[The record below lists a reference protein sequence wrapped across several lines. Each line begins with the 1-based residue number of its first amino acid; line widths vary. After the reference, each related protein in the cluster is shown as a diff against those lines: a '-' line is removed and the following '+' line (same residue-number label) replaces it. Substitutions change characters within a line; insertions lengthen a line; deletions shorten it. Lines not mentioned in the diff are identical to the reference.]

1 MEKSIRP
8 NLPFVRIRKFCRSV
22 PGFSMKRFSQCVS
35 SSFRAWSIRLPV
47 LFAAMLAIPFSAADT
62 VSPANQAAD
71 RPEPVAELSAV
82 AQLGRKMFFDPSLS
96 GSGQLACASCH
107 SPAHAYGPPND
118 LVVQF
123 GGPDLKRQ
131 GLRAVPSLRY
141 LEHAP
146 NFSIG
151 PSTEMADNDPP
162 PPPED
167 GAPLPGAPAGQIK
180 VAMVAK
186 ADANSAARAA
196 AEANVPR
203 GGLDWDGRA
212 NTLQLQALGPLL
224 DPNEMDNH
232 SAADLLKRLER
243 AGYADDIRKLFGA
256 NIFAQR
262 ELALDE
268 ALFALARFQTED
280 PSFHPYDS
288 KYDAV
293 LAGKAVLSEAEA
305 RGLKLF
311 DDPKKGNCASCHV
324 DRATLDGVFRPAFT
338 DFQFEALGA
347 PRNRDIPANR
357 DPGFYDLGLCGPM
370 RTDYATA
377 TAYCGL
383 FKTPTLRNTA
393 TRHVFFHN
401 GAFHSLEDVMHFY
414 VERET
419 DPARWYP
426 KRSDG
431 AIDRYNDMPPQYRG
445 NIDIVDAP
453 FDGKQDDPP
462 ALNDT
467 EIADVIAFLKTLTD
481 GYRPDQPSASATPA
495 VR

>member
-1 MEKSIRP
+1 
-8 NLPFVRIRKFCRSV
+8 
-22 PGFSMKRFSQCVS
+22 MKRVLQRVPN
-35 SSFRAWSIRLPV
+35 SFRTIRLSV
-47 LFAAMLAIPFSAADT
+47 LFSVMLAVPFSAADSI
-62 VSPANQAAD
+62 SPPMSPSA
-71 RPEPVAELSAV
+71 EPVAELSAV

-96 GSGQLACASCH
+96 GSGQMSCSSCH

-118 LVVQF
+118 LVVQL
-123 GGPDLKRQ
+123 GGPDLKRP

-151 PSTEMADNDPP
+151 PSKEMADNDPP
-162 PPPED
+162 PPELV
-167 GAPLPGAPAGQIK
+167 AQMAAAPAGNIK
-180 VAMVAK
+180 VASVAK
-186 ADANSAARAA
+186 ANSAAAAA

-232 SAADLLKRLER
+232 SATDVLERLEH
-243 AGYADDIRKLFGA
+243 APYADDLKKLFGA
-256 NIFAQR
+256 NIFKQR

-268 ALFALARFQTED
+268 ALFALARFQAEE

-293 LAGKAVLSEAEA
+293 LAGKTTLSEPEA

-311 DDPKKGNCASCHV
+311 DDPKKGNCSSCHI
-324 DRATLDGVFRPAFT
+324 DRATLDGVFRPVFT

-347 PRNRDIPANR
+347 PRNRDIPANS
-357 DPGFYDLGLCGPM
+357 DPHFHDLGLCGPM
-370 RTDYATA
+370 RKDYNTA
-377 TAYCGL
+377 PAYCGL

-393 TRHVFFHN
+393 TRKVFFHN
-401 GAFHSLEDVMHFY
+401 GVFHSLEEVMHFY

-419 DPARWYP
+419 DPAKWYP
-426 KRSDG
+426 KLADG
-431 AIDRYNDMPPQYRG
+431 TVDRYNDLPPEHRG

-453 FDGKQDDPP
+453 FDSKLGDPP
-462 ALNDT
+462 ALNET
-467 EIADVIAFLKTLTD
+467 EIADIIAFLKTLTD
-481 GYRPDQPSASATPA
+481 GYQSERSSASTAPH
-495 VR
+495 

>member
-1 MEKSIRP
+1 
-8 NLPFVRIRKFCRSV
+8 
-22 PGFSMKRFSQCVS
+22 MKRFFERVS
-35 SSFRAWSIRLPV
+35 TSFRAWPIRLSV
-47 LFAAMLAIPFSAADT
+47 FFSAMLTISLSAADPFAAASQPT
-62 VSPANQAAD
+62 ANQSTNGPEAA
-71 RPEPVAELSAV
+71 VELSAV

-123 GGPDLKRQ
+123 GGPDLKRT
-131 GLRAVPSLRY
+131 GVRAVPSLRY
-141 LEHAP
+141 LEHDP

-162 PPPED
+162 PPD
-167 GAPLPGAPAGQIK
+167 VAPAGAPAGQIK
-180 VAMVAK
+180 VATVAK

-232 SAADLLKRLER
+232 STAELLERLEH
-243 AGYADDIRKLFGA
+243 AAYADDIKKLFGA
-256 NIFAQR
+256 NIFNQR

-311 DDPKKGNCASCHV
+311 DDPKKGNCSSCHI

-338 DFQFEALGA
+338 DYQFEALGA

-357 DPGFYDLGLCGPM
+357 DPHFYDLGLCGPL
-370 RTDYATA
+370 RKDYATA
-377 TAYCGL
+377 PAYCGL

-393 TRHVFFHN
+393 TRKVFFHN
-401 GAFHSLEDVMHFY
+401 GVFHSLEEVMHFY

-419 DPARWYP
+419 DPAKWYP
-426 KRSDG
+426 KRG
-431 AIDRYNDMPPQYRG
+431 NGEVDRYNDLPPEYRG

-453 FDGKQDDPP
+453 FDSKLGDPP
-462 ALNDT
+462 ALSDV

-481 GYRPDQPSASATPA
+481 GYRPDQPSASTTPA
-495 VR
+495 PH

>member
-1 MEKSIRP
+1 
-8 NLPFVRIRKFCRSV
+8 
-22 PGFSMKRFSQCVS
+22 MKRFLQAAPNSYRTIQL
-35 SSFRAWSIRLPV
+35 AV
-47 LFAAMLAIPFSAADT
+47 LFSAVLAVPFSAADS
-62 VSPANQAAD
+62 VSPTSPSA
-71 RPEPVAELSAV
+71 EPATELSAV

-96 GSGQLACASCH
+96 GSGQLSCASCH

-118 LVVQF
+118 LVVQL
-123 GGPDLKRQ
+123 GGPDLKRP
-131 GLRAVPSLRY
+131 GVRAVPSLRY

-151 PSTEMADNDPP
+151 PSPETADNDPP
-162 PPPED
+162 PPDDTTP
-167 GAPLPGAPAGQIK
+167 AAATPAGQTK
-180 VAMVAK
+180 VASVAK
-186 ADANSAARAA
+186 ADANKAALAA

-232 SAADLLKRLER
+232 SADELLEKLEH
-243 AGYADDIRKLFGA
+243 AAYADDIKKLFGA
-256 NIFAQR
+256 NVFRQR

-268 ALFALARFQTED
+268 ALFALARFQNED

-293 LAGKAVLSEAEA
+293 LAGKATLSESEA

-311 DDPKKGNCASCHV
+311 DDPKKGNCSSCHI

-347 PRNRDIPANR
+347 PRNRDIPANS
-357 DPGFYDLGLCGPM
+357 DPRHYDLGLCGPQ
-370 RTDYATA
+370 RTDYTTS

-393 TRHVFFHN
+393 TRKVFFHN
-401 GAFHSLEDVMHFY
+401 GAFHSLEQVMHFY

-419 DPARWYP
+419 QPAKWYP
-426 KRSDG
+426 QRADG
-431 AIDRYNDMPPQYRG
+431 TPDRYNDLPAEYRG
-445 NIDIVDAP
+445 NVDVVDAP
-453 FDGKQDDPP
+453 FDGKVGDPP
-462 ALNDT
+462 ALNDS
-467 EIADVIAFLKTLTD
+467 EIGDIIAFLNTLND
-481 GYRPDQPSASATPA
+481 GYQAERSSASTAPA
-495 VR
+495 AR

>member
-1 MEKSIRP
+1 
-8 NLPFVRIRKFCRSV
+8 
-22 PGFSMKRFSQCVS
+22 MKRFLQHAPN
-35 SSFRAWSIRLPV
+35 SFRTIQLAV
-47 LFAAMLAIPFSAADT
+47 LFSAVLAVPFSAADS
-62 VSPANQAAD
+62 VSPTSPSA
-71 RPEPVAELSAV
+71 EPATELSAV

-96 GSGQLACASCH
+96 GSGQLSCASCH

-118 LVVQF
+118 LVVQL
-123 GGPDLKRQ
+123 GGPDLKRP
-131 GLRAVPSLRY
+131 GVRAVPSLRY

-151 PSTEMADNDPP
+151 PSPETADNDPP
-162 PPPED
+162 PPD
-167 GAPLPGAPAGQIK
+167 DTAPAAATPAGQTK
-180 VAMVAK
+180 VASVAK
-186 ADANSAARAA
+186 ADANKAALAA

-232 SAADLLKRLER
+232 SADELLEKLEH
-243 AGYADDIRKLFGA
+243 AAYADDIKKLFGA
-256 NIFAQR
+256 NVFKQR

-268 ALFALARFQTED
+268 ALFALARFQNED

-293 LAGKAVLSEAEA
+293 LAGKATLSEAEA

-311 DDPKKGNCASCHV
+311 DDPKKGNCSSCHI
-324 DRATLDGVFRPAFT
+324 DRATLDGVFRPVFT

-347 PRNRDIPANR
+347 PRNRDIPANS
-357 DPGFYDLGLCGPM
+357 DPRHYDLGLCGPQ
-370 RTDYATA
+370 RTDYTKS

-393 TRHVFFHN
+393 TRKVFFHN
-401 GAFHSLEDVMHFY
+401 GAFHSLEQVMHFY

-419 DPARWYP
+419 QPAKWYP
-426 KRSDG
+426 QRADG
-431 AIDRYNDMPPQYRG
+431 TLDRYNDLPPEYRG
-445 NIDIVDAP
+445 NVDVVDAP
-453 FDGKQDDPP
+453 FDGKQGDPP
-462 ALNDT
+462 ALNDA
-467 EIADVIAFLKTLTD
+467 EIADIIAFLNTLND
-481 GYRPDQPSASATPA
+481 GYQAERSSASSAPA
-495 VR
+495 AR

>member
-1 MEKSIRP
+1 
-8 NLPFVRIRKFCRSV
+8 
-22 PGFSMKRFSQCVS
+22 MKRFSARVS
-35 SSFRAWSIRLPV
+35 TSSRTWCIHLPV
-47 LFAAMLAIPFSAADT
+47 LLCAMLTISLSAADPLA
-62 VSPANQAAD
+62 PASQPAADQAASG
-71 RPEPVAELSAV
+71 PETAAELSAV

-96 GSGQLACASCH
+96 GSGQLSCASCH

-131 GLRAVPSLRY
+131 GVRAVPSLRY
-141 LEHAP
+141 LDHAP

-162 PPPED
+162 PPED
-167 GAPLPGAPAGQIK
+167 VAAAAPAGQIK
-180 VAMVAK
+180 VAAVAK
-186 ADANSAARAA
+186 ADASSAARAA
-196 AEANVPR
+196 AEATVPR

-232 SAADLLKRLER
+232 SAADLLER
-243 AGYADDIRKLFGA
+243 IEHAEYADDIKKLFGA
-256 NIFAQR
+256 NVFNQP

-311 DDPKKGNCASCHV
+311 DDPKKGNCSSCHI

-338 DFQFEALGA
+338 DYQFEALGA
-347 PRNRDIPANR
+347 PRNRDIPANS
-357 DPGFYDLGLCGPM
+357 DPHFYDLGLCGPL

-377 TAYCGL
+377 PAYCGL
-383 FKTPTLRNTA
+383 FKTPTLRNAA
-393 TRHVFFHN
+393 TRKVFFHN
-401 GAFHSLEDVMHFY
+401 GAFHSLEEVMHFY

-419 DPARWYP
+419 DPAKWYP
-426 KRSDG
+426 KLG
-431 AIDRYNDMPPQYRG
+431 NGEVDRYNDLPPEYRG
-445 NIDIVDAP
+445 NIDVVDAP
-453 FDGKQDDPP
+453 FDGKRGDRP
-462 ALNDT
+462 ALNEA
-467 EIADVIAFLKTLTD
+467 EIADVIAFIKTLTD
-481 GYRPDQPSASATPA
+481 GYRSDQP
-495 VR
+495 

>member
-1 MEKSIRP
+1 
-8 NLPFVRIRKFCRSV
+8 
-22 PGFSMKRFSQCVS
+22 MKRFLQHAPN
-35 SSFRAWSIRLPV
+35 SFRTIQLAV
-47 LFAAMLAIPFSAADT
+47 LFSAVLAVPFSAADS
-62 VSPANQAAD
+62 VSPTSPSA
-71 RPEPVAELSAV
+71 EPATELSAV

-96 GSGQLACASCH
+96 GSGQLSCASCH

-118 LVVQF
+118 LVVQL
-123 GGPDLKRQ
+123 GGPDLKRP
-131 GLRAVPSLRY
+131 GVRAVPSLRY

-151 PSTEMADNDPP
+151 PSPETADNDPP
-162 PPPED
+162 PPD
-167 GAPLPGAPAGQIK
+167 DTAPAAATSAGQTK
-180 VAMVAK
+180 VASVAK
-186 ADANSAARAA
+186 ADANKAALAA

-232 SAADLLKRLER
+232 SATELLEKLEH
-243 AGYADDIRKLFGA
+243 AAYADDIKKLFGA
-256 NIFAQR
+256 NVFRQR

-268 ALFALARFQTED
+268 ALFALARFQNED

-293 LAGKAVLSEAEA
+293 LAGKATLSEAEA

-311 DDPKKGNCASCHV
+311 DDPKKGNCSSCHI

-347 PRNRDIPANR
+347 PRNRDIPANS
-357 DPGFYDLGLCGPM
+357 DPRHYDLGLCGPQ
-370 RTDYATA
+370 RTDYTTS

-393 TRHVFFHN
+393 TRKVFFHN
-401 GAFHSLEDVMHFY
+401 GVFHSLEEVMHFY

-419 DPARWYP
+419 DPAKWYP
-426 KRSDG
+426 KLADG
-431 AIDRYNDMPPQYRG
+431 TVDRYNDLPPEHRG

-453 FDGKQDDPP
+453 FDGKPGDPP
-462 ALNDT
+462 ALNET
-467 EIADVIAFLKTLTD
+467 EIADIIAFLKTLND
-481 GYRPDQPSASATPA
+481 GYQSQQSSVSTASPA
-495 VR
+495 H

>member
-1 MEKSIRP
+1 
-8 NLPFVRIRKFCRSV
+8 
-22 PGFSMKRFSQCVS
+22 
-35 SSFRAWSIRLPV
+35 
-47 LFAAMLAIPFSAADT
+47 
-62 VSPANQAAD
+62 
-71 RPEPVAELSAV
+71 
-82 AQLGRKMFFDPSLS
+82 MFFDPSLS
-96 GSGQLACASCH
+96 SSGQLSCSSCH
-107 SPAHAYGPPND
+107 SPEHAYGPPNG

-151 PSTEMADNDPP
+151 PGTEMADNDPP
-162 PPPED
+162 PPD
-167 GAPLPGAPAGQIK
+167 ATAQKTAAPAGQIK
-180 VAMVAK
+180 VAAVAK
-186 ADANSAARAA
+186 ATASAA

-232 SAADLLKRLER
+232 STADVLDRLEH
-243 AGYADDIRKLFGA
+243 APYADDLKKLFGA
-256 NIFAQR
+256 NIFNQR

-293 LAGKAVLSEAEA
+293 LAGKAVLSDAEA

-311 DDPKKGNCASCHV
+311 DDPAKGNCASCHI
-324 DRATLDGVFRPAFT
+324 DRATLDGIFRPAFT
-338 DFQFEALGA
+338 DFQFESLGA
-347 PRNRDIPANR
+347 PRNPDIPANR
-357 DPGFYDLGLCGPM
+357 DPQFHDLGLCGPM
-370 RTDYATA
+370 RKDYAGA
-377 TAYCGL
+377 PAYCGL

-393 TRHVFFHN
+393 TRKVFFHN
-401 GAFHSLEDVMHFY
+401 GVFHSLEEVMRFY

-419 DPARWYP
+419 DPAKWYP
-426 KRSDG
+426 KLPDG
-431 AIDRYNDMPPQYRG
+431 TVDRYNDLPPEYRG
-445 NIDIVDAP
+445 NVDIVDAP
-453 FDGKQDDPP
+453 FDSKPGAPP
-462 ALNDT
+462 ALNDS
-467 EIADVIAFLKTLTD
+467 EIADIIAFLKTLTD
-481 GYRPDQPSASATPA
+481 GYRPEQNSASTAPRA
-495 VR
+495 Q